1 MQQRKSIFGQ
11 LLVSGIMISESTEDG
26 WRTSSESSQAS
37 EDRYQYKK
45 WRKEKTLMMDSRT
58 VKKDM
63 LVGLVEFGEPTAELD
78 FTKARQRA
86 DSSARE
92 SLAAP
97 FLLAWFDRKTWTHSP
112 AIC

>member
-1 MQQRKSIFGQ
+1 
-11 LLVSGIMISESTEDG
+11 MISESTGVG
-26 WRTSSESSQAS
+26 WRPSSGSSQAS
-37 EDRYQYKK
+37 EGRYQEKK
-45 WRKEKTLMMDSRT
+45 LGKGRTVMMDPKP

-63 LVGLVEFGEPTAELD
+63 LVGLVEIQLPTSALD
-78 FTKARQRA
+78 FTSARQRA

-92 SLAAP
+92 ALATP